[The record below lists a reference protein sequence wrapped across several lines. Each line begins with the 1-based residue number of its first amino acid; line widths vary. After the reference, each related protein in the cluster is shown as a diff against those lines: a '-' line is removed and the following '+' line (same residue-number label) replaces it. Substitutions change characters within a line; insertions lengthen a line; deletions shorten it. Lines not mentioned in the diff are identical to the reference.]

1 MTILDRS
8 SGTFNT
14 ATSFTV
20 TRSTGSFGTGT
31 VIVVAVFANTVV
43 TTPGSATQRANSVVD
58 LGLYAYDLA
67 GAGQASIAF
76 TNSAGS
82 GCWFCWELSSGSTFV
97 SPASAIQTSAGGT
110 TYTSGALTPT
120 SGNRH
125 LLAAVGGVGG
135 GAARTITAFDSSF
148 TERADLQV
156 TAQDWPFAASAD
168 RDVAANG
175 STAYSTTATFSGPTA
190 TARGAILLAY
200 SDPSSG
206 DVTAPTTPTGLTVGT
221 VTSTTVDLS
230 WTAST
235 DAVGVTGYEIEI
247 VGP

>member
-1 MTILDRS
+1 MTILDRNA
-8 SGTFNT
+8 GTFT
-14 ATSFTV
+14 STTSFNV

-31 VIVVAVFANTVV
+31 VIVVAVFGNTAVS
-43 TTPGSATQRANSVVD
+43 TPGSATQRATSVVD
-58 LGLYAYDLA
+58 LGLYAYDIA
-67 GAGQASIAF
+67 GAGQSSIAF

-82 GCWFCWELSSGSTFV
+82 GVWFAWELNSGSTFLT
-97 SPASAIQTSAGGT
+97 PASAIQTSAGNT
-110 TYTSGALTPT
+110 TYTTGALTPT
-120 SGNRH
+120 SGTRH

-135 GAARTITAFDSSF
+135 GGARTVTAFSDSF

-168 RDVAANG
+168 LDVTANG
-175 STAYSTTATFSGPTA
+175 STAYSTTATFSGATA

-200 SDPSSG
+200 INNAG
-206 DVTAPTTPTGLTVGT
+206 DVTAPTVPTGLTTTAVGSAT
-221 VTSTTVDLS
+221 ASLS

-235 DAVGVTGYEIEI
+235 DAVGVTGYEVQV